1 MHNSQTY
8 THFDI
13 QRYLQRQMTAKEMH
27 DFEKALMDD
36 PFLADA
42 VEGFSTADPAKAD
55 TSLLVIESEIT
66 GKKELPKII
75 DAGVKKIDWWR
86 VAAMVLLVVL
96 GAGFL
101 YSLLN
106 SRNKPSI
113 AEKPMLVKNREI
125 AIVSDSIGPA
135 EKTLKT
141 DIFQRKDV
149 AINKRVS
156 PPFQSNPTVTQ
167 QKSEDYAPLAEKD
180 QFEDRA
186 RTSLPAASLEMTRS
200 NNSLKKLALPPQIE
214 LKGKVLDK
222 AGEPLPFASIHV
234 KDSDIGTI
242 ADAKG
247 NFTLKTYDTITQVI
261 VNSPGYLV
269 AMVEVKTS
277 SAVNTIILQEES
289 ASLSDVVVK
298 TMQAQSEKRNI
309 ANPQAVGK
317 AEPEGGWKKFNEYI
331 RQQIDSLQLPPEKI
345 NNIAEIIL
353 EFSLDE
359 QGRPTDIKA
368 IETPDK
374 KVIEQAVQILLSG
387 PKWKNPG
394 KEKRLKVIM
403 PL

>member
-1 MHNSQTY
+1 
-8 THFDI
+8 
-13 QRYLQRQMTAKEMH
+13 
-27 DFEKALMDD
+27 
-36 PFLADA
+36 
-42 VEGFSTADPAKAD
+42 FSTADPAKAD

-156 PPFQSNPTVTQ
+156 PPFQSNPSVTQ

-186 RTSLPAASLEMTRS
+186 RTSLAAASLEMTRS
-200 NNSLKKLALPPQIE
+200 SNSLNKLASQPQFE

-298 TMQAQSEKRNI
+298 TMQAQSEKRNT